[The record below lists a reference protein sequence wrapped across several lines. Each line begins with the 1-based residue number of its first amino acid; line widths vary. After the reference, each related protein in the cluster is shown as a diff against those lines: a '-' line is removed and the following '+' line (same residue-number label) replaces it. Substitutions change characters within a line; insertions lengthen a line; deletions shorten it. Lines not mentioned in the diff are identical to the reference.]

1 MTKHVDL
8 APFFEREDGSE
19 GFPSE
24 SYEAGFRE
32 ADGRSVVSLR
42 LPAETVER
50 AVLTGARL
58 SVWLAP
64 DGQLE
69 LDAEGLSDEALQA
82 ARAVGGL
89 GEQTLLSLI
98 TACLDPENLGM
109 QDQPV
114 ADLTALRTQLSDAL
128 TRVDEMI
135 ERLKKE

>member
-8 APFFEREDGSE
+8 APFFERAEGRE
-19 GFPSE
+19 GFPAE
-24 SYEAGFRE
+24 SYVAGFRQ
-32 ADGRSVVSLR
+32 ADGSPVVSLS

-64 DGQLE
+64 DGHLE
-69 LDAEGLSDEALQA
+69 LDAEGISDEALEA
-82 ARAVGGL
+82 ARAAGGL

-128 TRVDEMI
+128 TGVDEMI